1 MTDKV
6 NSQQE
11 MTATMQWNLEV
22 VKLVIFEGARLIFLG
37 ELVWVLCFVFFS
49 LYLVEIGRLQQGVVW
64 IPRDSSLLKSLWAP
78 FWICHR
84 YSLWMW
90 AHCSTSGLLP
100 PGFRG
105 SMESD

>member
-1 MTDKV
+1 MTGKV

-11 MTATMQWNLEV
+11 MTATMQWNVEV

-37 ELVWVLCFVFFS
+37 ELVWVLC
-49 LYLVEIGRLQQGVVW
+49 
-64 IPRDSSLLKSLWAP
+64 KSLWAL
-78 FWICHR
+78 FWMCHR
-84 YSLWMW
+84 YSLWMR

-100 PGFRG
+100 PGFQG